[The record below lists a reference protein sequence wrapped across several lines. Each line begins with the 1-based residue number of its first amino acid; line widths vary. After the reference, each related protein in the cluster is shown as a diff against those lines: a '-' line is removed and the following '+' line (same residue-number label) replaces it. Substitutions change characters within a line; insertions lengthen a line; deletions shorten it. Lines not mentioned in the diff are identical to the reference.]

1 MDGLRQALMDELAA
15 SPVSES
21 FDFQRSAMSVGA
33 LTLPFPLFSYSCA
46 MVFLSETYREP
57 ACLKLFIFL

>member
-46 MVFLSETYREP
+46 MVFLSETY
-57 ACLKLFIFL
+57 